1 MKKPPDPRLLVGP
14 TCLMFFLDETG
25 HETFADSRY
34 PIFGIGG
41 CAVISSAADAEI
53 NTPWWEMKAE
63 HFGGADAALH
73 AADLRA
79 PTEGQ
84 LSALASFF
92 KDRKF
97 ARFAVTLSASTK
109 IPEGKTPYDITA
121 GLLRNRF
128 QDLLSR
134 LSPLPQEVA
143 FLHES
148 SSRCDQLVERH
159 FGSNVVQIDGRVVP
173 VHKGLVHKSW
183 GLPALEVADF
193 IMHASGRRALH
204 LHRDAEAAV
213 QKDFAAVFHSNPVWT
228 SYIHA
233 TDVEPPK
240 AAAA

>member
-1 MKKPPDPRLLVGP
+1 MKTPDDSQLHVGP
-14 TCLMFFLDETG
+14 TCLIFFIDETG
-25 HETFADSRY
+25 HETFADPRY

-41 CAVISSAADAEI
+41 CAVLSSLADAEI
-53 NTPWWEMKAE
+53 NTPWGEMKAA
-63 HFGGADAALH
+63 HFGGANAPLH

-84 LSALASFF
+84 LSALAAFF
-92 KDRKF
+92 KNRKF

-109 IPEGKTPYDITA
+109 IPAGKAPYDVAA

-134 LSPLPQEVA
+134 LSPEPQEVA

-148 SSRCDQLVERH
+148 ASRCDHLVERH
-159 FGSNVVQIDGRVVP
+159 FGSNVVQINGRVVP
-173 VHKGLVHKSW
+173 VHKGLVRKTS

-193 IMHASGRRALH
+193 IMQAAGRRARH
-204 LHRDAEAAV
+204 LHSDCHAAV
-213 QKDFAAVFHSNPVWT
+213 QKDFKAIFHTNPTWT

-233 TDVEPPK
+233 TE
-240 AAAA
+240 